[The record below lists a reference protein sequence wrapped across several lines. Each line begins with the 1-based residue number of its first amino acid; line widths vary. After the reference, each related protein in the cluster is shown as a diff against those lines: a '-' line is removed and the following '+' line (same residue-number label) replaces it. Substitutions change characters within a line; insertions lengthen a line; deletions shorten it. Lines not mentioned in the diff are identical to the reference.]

1 MFEGELLMKIVGD
14 DVSHRADARLFL
26 GGGDKNEY
34 DYFDSEYDPYFDD
47 GFGPPGPGGP
57 HFMNRDSDEGY
68 HQDDHFAAQ
77 LSRFSLT
84 DFFENLLNLSRS

>member
-14 DVSHRADARLFL
+14 DDRNRADARLFL

-34 DYFDSEYDPYFDD
+34 DYFDAEYDPYFDD
-47 GFGPPGPGGP
+47 GFGHPGPGGP

-68 HQDDHFAAQ
+68 HQDDNFAAQ
-77 LSRFSLT
+77 LSRFSLS
-84 DFFENLLNLSRS
+84 DFFESLLNLSRS